1 MSLWRSDQHDAVG
14 FVMLIAYA
22 GVVTNG
28 FQMEG
33 LHNTDSQ
40 MLTSA

>member
-1 MSLWRSDQHDAVG
+1 MSEQHDVVG

-28 FQMEG
+28 IQMEAI
-33 LHNTDSQ
+33 HNKDSKIL
-40 MLTSA
+40 MHN